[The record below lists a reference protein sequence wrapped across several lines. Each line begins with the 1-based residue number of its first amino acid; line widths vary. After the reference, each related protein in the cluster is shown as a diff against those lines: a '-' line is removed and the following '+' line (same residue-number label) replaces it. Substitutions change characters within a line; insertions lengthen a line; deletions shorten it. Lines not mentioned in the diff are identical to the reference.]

1 MTFVSGSSTSFYVP
15 SEAKEIEITAL
26 LYWADQNRS
35 LKWLL
40 TENDMFSQVIYNGY
54 YDGQTIVACT
64 LNVDGVNSII
74 GVNQFRY
81 GDVLGTPTVRA
92 RWR

>member
-1 MTFVSGSSTSFYVP
+1 MTFVPGSTTHFYVP
-15 SEAKEIEITAL
+15 SNAKEIEITAL
-26 LYWADQNRS
+26 LYWSDQNRS

-40 TENDMFSQVIYNGY
+40 TENDMFTQVIYNGY

-64 LNVDGVNSII
+64 LDVDGSNLIVGAS
-74 GVNQFRY
+74 QFRY

>member
-1 MTFVSGSSTSFYVP
+1 MTFVPDSTTGFYVP

-54 YDGQTIVACT
+54 YDGQTIVACSLT
-64 LNVDGVNSII
+64 VDGSNLIV
-74 GVNQFRY
+74 GANQFRY